1 MLSLC
6 QAPPIRVGRS
16 GQRLRKRW
24 RRMRRDMRRW
34 RSNCC
39 AAEPDPPACAGAWS
53 GIVTNVSSGNRRY
66 LALWFPFLSADR
78 LRISGLSAV
87 QPDTPLALVEKV
99 RGAMR
104 LMAVDPTALALGLA
118 PGLLL
123 ADARARVP
131 DLTVRSE
138 ETPSELQSLMRYSY

>member
-39 AAEPDPPACAGAWS
+39 AAEPDPPAGAGAWS

-78 LRISGLSAV
+78 LWISALSAV
-87 QPDTPLALVEKV
+87 LPATPLALVGTV
-99 RGAMR
+99 RGTMR
-104 LMAVDPTALALGLA
+104 LRAVDKTGVTM
-118 PGLLL
+118 G
-123 ADARARVP
+123 
-131 DLTVRSE
+131 TKE
-138 ETPSELQSLMRYSY
+138 G